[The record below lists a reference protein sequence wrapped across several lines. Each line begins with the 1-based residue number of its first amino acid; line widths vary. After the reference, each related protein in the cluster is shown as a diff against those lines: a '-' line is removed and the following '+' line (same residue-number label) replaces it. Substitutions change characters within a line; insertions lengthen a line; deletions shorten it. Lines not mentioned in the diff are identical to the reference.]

1 MVKEV
6 SSKQEFDA
14 AIATDG
20 LVVVD
25 FFATWCGP
33 CKMLA
38 PMLDKFDAE
47 YTNVTFI
54 KVDVEKV
61 GETAQEYSITSM
73 PTILFFKGGKEI
85 QKVIGVNPGALKQ
98 ALSANA

>member
-14 AIATDG
+14 AVSSDG

-61 GETAQEYSITSM
+61 GEAAQEYSVTSM
-73 PTILFFKGGKEI
+73 PTIIFFKGGKEI

-98 ALSANA
+98 ALTANA